1 MTPVQVSVTT
11 LKRRD
16 SATDRNRRAR
26 PVRPPLGSRSV
37 LNTIA
42 RQKYLLILV
51 IPAVIWMII
60 FNYVPMLGLVISFKE
75 YNPFLGPL
83 KGFTQSPWV
92 GLQQFQ
98 EAFTDRYFLHALW
111 NTILYSLLKLL
122 FGFPAPIIFAILLN
136 EVQKLSFKKFVQ
148 TVSYL
153 PHFISWVFVS
163 GFLYE
168 VLAVDSGVVNKILL
182 QLRIV
187 QKPLLFLASEK
198 YVPSLVVV
206 SHVWKSFG
214 WESIIYIAAIT
225 GIDLTLYEAAAVDG
239 ANRWTRIWHITL
251 PCIKSTIVV
260 LLIFTVAGLISA
272 NFEFFEQMYLLSNSI
287 IRDATEII
295 DTYTYRMGIQLTRYS
310 YAAAVGMFR
319 SVAAVILLVIANAA
333 SRRLTGQSLY

>member
-1 MTPVQVSVTT
+1 VNVSPSS
-11 LKRRD
+11 LKQ
-16 SATDRNRRAR
+16 RNPQAEGAR
-26 PVRPPLGSRSV
+26 TVRQFRSS
-37 LNTIA
+37 LNTPSLLDTLA
-42 RQKYLLILV
+42 RQKYLLALV
-51 IPAVIWMII
+51 LPAVAWMIV
-60 FNYVPMLGLVISFKE
+60 FNYIPILGLVISFKE
-75 YNPFLGPL
+75 YDPFLGPL

-92 GLQQFQ
+92 GLKYFQ
-98 EAFTDRYFLHALW
+98 EAFTDTYFLHALW

-136 EVQKLSFKKFVQ
+136 EVESLRFKKLVQ

-163 GFLYE
+163 GFLYV
-168 VLAVDSGVVNKILL
+168 VLATDDGIVNRILL
-182 QLRIV
+182 QLGLV

-198 YVPSLVVV
+198 YVPSLVIA

-251 PCIKSTIVV
+251 PSIKSTIIV

-287 IRDATEII
+287 IHDATEII
-295 DTYTYRMGIQLTRYS
+295 DTYTYRMGIQLSRYS
-310 YAAAVGMFR
+310 YATAVGLFR
-319 SVAAVILLVIANAA
+319 SVVAVILLTLANALA
-333 SRRLTGQSLY
+333 KRLTGQSLY